1 MYFKALP
8 TILYPWKD
16 KDKKQRQVIVPDIFR
31 RVHIDKYFKNRLNLV
46 AMYVNDGETAE
57 QVAYNY
63 YGSTKYHWIV
73 LLSNNI
79 VNVVDE
85 WPKGSRQLADY
96 VTDKY
101 GSNNGTDVHHYVESD
116 DSDIIVD
123 WNATRLANGEIKA
136 VTNTDYET
144 DLNETKRQIYL
155 LDKIF
160 LKDIVVQY
168 KKLVK

>member
-1 MYFKALP
+1 M
-8 TILYPWKD
+8 
-16 KDKKQRQVIVPDIFR
+16 
-31 RVHIDKYFKNRLNLV
+31 
-46 AMYVNDGETAE
+46 
-57 QVAYNY
+57 
-63 YGSTKYHWIV
+63 
-73 LLSNNI
+73 LSNNI
-79 VNVVDE
+79 VNVLDE